1 MNREWIKSLPKIE
14 LHCHLDGSIPI
25 ETLKELAEEAGLPE
39 NWMNHAVAPAVCA
52 DLKDYLSTFDAV
64 LPVLQSEDNLT
75 KAAYAVARAAHQEN
89 VVYLEMRFGPLLHQ
103 REGLTTRQVIEAVCK
118 GVEQA
123 MAEFPII
130 VTLLACGLRHHSE
143 ERNTQLFEEIHN
155 LQIELVSGIDV
166 AGDEGNFPNECVES
180 AVRTGVASGMQLTMH
195 SGETGS
201 YENVLTAIAL
211 GATRIGHGVAIQNNV
226 GAIASVK
233 DRDILLELCPTS
245 NLQTGAVTG
254 WDDYPLRTFL
264 DQNIPISINTDNRTV
279 SDTTLTDEFML
290 CAEHFQLTAH
300 EIKALN
306 ITAMQHAFTSDEVK
320 QSVIDKI
327 DRFRNK

>member
-1 MNREWIKSLPKIE
+1 MNREWIHALPKVE
-14 LHCHLDGSIPI
+14 LHCHLDGSIPMQ
-25 ETLKELAEEAGLPE
+25 TLKELAEEAGLPE

-75 KAAYAVARAAHQEN
+75 KAAYAVAKAAHQEN

-130 VTLLACGLRHHSE
+130 VTLLACALRHHSE

-211 GATRIGHGVAIQNNV
+211 GATRIGHGVAIKKNPKSMAV
-226 GAIASVK
+226 VK
-233 DRDILLELCPTS
+233 EKNILLELCPTS
-245 NLQTGAVTG
+245 NLQTGAITE
-254 WDDYPLRTFL
+254 WKDYPLRPFM
-264 DQNIPISINTDNRTV
+264 DYGIPVSINTDNRTV
-279 SDTTLTDEFML
+279 SDTTLTNEFL
-290 CAEHFQLTAH
+290 ICANQFGLT
-300 EIKALN
+300 ELEMKELN
-306 ITAMQHAFTSDEVK
+306 ITAMQHAFASDKVK

-327 DRFRNK
+327 DHF

>member
-1 MNREWIKSLPKIE
+1 MNREWIHALPKAE
-14 LHCHLDGSIPI
+14 LHCHLDGSIPM

-39 NWMNHAVAPAVCA
+39 HWMDHAVAPAVCL

-64 LPVLQSEDNLT
+64 LPVLQSEENLA
-75 KAAYAVARAAHQEN
+75 KAAYAVARAAHEEN

-103 REGLTTRQVIEAVCK
+103 REGLTIRQVIEAVCK
-118 GVEQA
+118 GIEQT

-143 ERNTQLFEEIHN
+143 ERNTQLFEEVHN
-155 LQIELVSGIDV
+155 LQIEQVSGIDV

-180 AVRTGVASGMQLTMH
+180 AVRVGVETGMQLTMH

-211 GATRIGHGVAIQNNV
+211 GARRIGHGVAIKKNPESMAV
-226 GAIASVK
+226 VK
-233 DRDILLELCPTS
+233 EKNTLLELCPTS

-254 WDDYPLRTFL
+254 WKDYPLRQFM
-264 DQNIPISINTDNRTV
+264 DYGIPVSINTDNRTV
-279 SDTTLTDEFML
+279 SDTTLTNEFL
-290 CAEHFQLTAH
+290 ICANQFGLT
-300 EIKALN
+300 ELEMKELN
-306 ITAMQHAFTSDEVK
+306 ITAMQHAFASDKVK
-320 QSVIDKI
+320 QSVINKI
-327 DRFRNK
+327 DHF